1 VTAEEYLNSL
11 RIRAGV
17 SPVPMGRGA
26 QEEEERRRFFLPNGS
41 HVMVRKDMSDEE
53 ATAKARERFPEAFA
67 VAKPDVDSGPLDA
80 FSQTFQRTV
89 EGTIPGV
96 QAMGAAISG
105 DEEAYDRYQA
115 EVAEASRRSQAK
127 APGLLRTEDI
137 TKAYEEEGL
146 LSAVGTG
153 LEFGAEQIG
162 SSMGRMAPSALVGGT
177 AGAVAGAGLGMLGGP
192 LAPLTSP
199 LGAKIG
205 GFAGMTLA
213 SMAAYMSEDLE
224 RSYEE
229 GLVDTKDVNIGR
241 TIVASGGQ
249 AALDSLG
256 FIIAAPLSAVK
267 EPVKKAGFAALGNLI
282 DKIDD
287 MAPVKRFLATLAEEE
302 VAEIGQQALERW
314 QAGLEVSPAN
324 QEAAQEYAEIAFAT
338 LFPAAGFAGVGA
350 ASAKYSQHQKL
361 LEERKKSEIAREL
374 PKIMEAIEKDEAR
387 RAAELIESDAADKD
401 AQPRTSAF
409 WRSRAA
415 ELTGG
420 LREQF
425 LRITGGAQA
434 VTPKDIHRIAEDR
447 NILWD
452 DDPAFLAFT
461 KRMTGSF
468 LLDSL
473 DQPRLRAMYDRIS
486 AMPRQEQPSILQYAS
501 AEEAISLAERFGSR
515 KNKTVSLATIKSA
528 LGLNDPK
535 IKAETSEIM
544 AQGVLDKMVSMRLV
558 ERSEKGDK
566 YSLVKKT
573 LPPQVGEDTYSS
585 IIDDTVDAGEFP
597 SQRKLA
603 KKYGIKNSKVYKS
616 IRDAAAR
623 RLDIV
628 ERDGRFVPFS
638 LDESLNKNRFQLKV
652 NGELRPQFYSS
663 REEAEAARDE
673 IHSMEGGK
681 TPEQADND
689 QLLLAKLGSSRFLEN
704 EVPSQVAEVVEV
716 AGLESPEAVSSY
728 NYNVSHKERS
738 DKSRSW
744 VVRDKLGS
752 VVKIFQSRKK
762 ALDYKKNADQNTYAY
777 DVTKDGTRLGR
788 FSTKEEADAF
798 LVAQEKTIR
807 DRKRKSVLEA
817 LSVGVFSQGLVE
829 RQADSQSSAFA
840 KSYMKDV
847 KVSSVGVGSGL
858 SFRREVGFKVSE
870 TSLDRDGTTSKERVL
885 EFIDYSREQEALQ
898 KRLDRGEITQARFD
912 KEEARLIERAEK
924 AANSVKDKTQHAR
937 VGRES
942 VRGRLGVRARP
953 DQETTEEG
961 RRLLSEAEIARG
973 AVPDPELREIPVTT
987 LEPGR
992 NMPEAPDGA
1001 SERLEKI
1008 VTSLRNYLK
1017 GTGLD
1022 DVQVKISE
1030 SLETKGASATFD
1042 DTRNLITLAYD
1053 PSLQGIESAE
1063 EIVKRLIPLVN
1074 HETIHVFR
1082 KLNVIKAIE
1091 WKSLTKYVSKKKIS
1105 DKRLEQINDRLINR
1119 GKGPLKKGSTYLDY
1133 AYTVYSDMGN
1143 RIDQINSL
1151 KESLEAGEITQEQY
1165 EQGIAREDSLKFIKD
1180 DYVEEAVA
1188 QLYQDYSS
1196 GAANIAGQ
1204 PKGLLLRSANVIKSI
1219 GRALIGQGY
1228 KSAEDVF
1235 ANLYGDQMASRI
1247 QGGRALDLWWSRR
1260 PGEVADAARSLGEGR
1275 EALTEAQ
1282 DVRRRELEYE
1292 LARTGKSKTQAE
1304 LDEEV
1309 DTQLARE
1316 FGGIAGTVGSEAG
1329 LDIALE
1335 AAAKRAEAE
1344 ADERK
1349 EERKRERSGRER
1361 ASLSDNFSNDA
1372 LRSTEADKPRS
1383 RSTIIHISPQA
1394 FLDISNDG
1402 RIEEKYE
1409 SARSRV
1415 RRRVK
1420 FSSVPYIGFVN
1431 DGDGTATVVGHE
1443 GRHRAMALLEEGVES
1458 IPVEFRSLEDN
1469 NIGPAIRWDV
1479 QNDPDNMVP
1488 GAWPRVLVGQDGRNS
1503 IPFPVEDLRSAP
1515 ASRVSGRSGWRREKS
1530 GRERAS
1536 LISDED
1542 AEAAAETQRGEPEI
1556 VMDQITAGRN
1566 SAGFISKL
1574 KDFLMEIGDMP
1585 NRAQRHTGHQMEDL
1599 RDKLDK
1605 VLTVGSGRRL
1615 RKLFEESRWMQ
1626 AEEDILYGLEPEL
1639 VRLDDSYWD
1648 PELEGGY
1655 RKGGHRNFWKDEGFE
1670 NRTALY
1676 DHFRNKHPNL
1686 QELVDGE
1693 VERQRASEVEPLA
1706 RYVAAHE
1713 EHTVALTEMSELG
1726 KGMAIDLGNGD
1737 YDALY
1742 EKARDLDVLVS
1753 EYESLE
1759 AEGRKDEAEAL
1770 RLRPAPESP
1779 VRPPTG
1785 TRRFPPGGSPELQD
1799 SRNWPT
1805 PAEIQVLSG
1814 QPFSGTV
1821 ENTSFEVVRPLNAP
1835 KADSSLGNAS
1845 WFKVNYD
1852 GNGNSSE
1859 SGMPLVVLSGH
1870 HEPAQ
1875 VAPDGSEIK
1884 ERGFGAAHI
1893 ESHNQEI
1900 EDLTSYNNWQELVTA
1915 FSRAMRDFPAKV
1927 KTGEITPYAEPGSV
1941 SYIWNDPSSEA
1952 DNILI
1957 HTVSANKE
1965 GLGDVS
1971 YLVSAYPT
1979 DTFSVVGGSRRN
1991 KTGHLHGPDAS
2002 VESVKTF
2009 LNPGNARK
2017 FGDSDRR
2024 RHAVDSYEGRP
2035 PKVREAMEQVLGR
2048 SRTKNMRT
2056 LWGSLGE
2063 ALRSTDKSMID
2074 KWTAMTMNR
2083 FKRIERYGEWAR
2095 EKASKLGLE
2104 GLHDL
2109 ADVSAH
2115 SMALMSDKAQSLLAS
2130 SMRDGILT
2138 YRHGVPM
2145 VETLKLV
2152 TEARAKVIDPT
2163 TGDLVDGDLIS
2174 IPDLYSEGQT
2184 GGMFPMLEALATPS
2198 KNLIPELML
2207 YMRALRGYRL
2217 DREGR
2222 SSGLSKESIE
2232 AGFQVAKDNPEIVVV
2247 AQNLQNWNEGIIQLQ
2262 VDAGLITKEMGD
2274 VYRKYSDYIPFYL
2287 NLEDTTTDAIEDVM
2301 LKELGRRDE
2310 MFLAGGIA
2318 NQNPSRKFKGI
2329 REGAEFENP
2338 IESITKNAKAA
2349 IHSSLQNIASQ
2360 RAIRDMLMLGLGRE
2374 VRSSDRSKLG
2384 FSDRGRMVTVR
2395 HRGEPRHFL
2404 LDDPLFHEAMVGAFD
2419 GISPWMEHLGMPA
2432 RVLRGLVTRSP
2443 EYLIANMLRDSMHV
2457 YILNGGESTP
2467 IIDASKTMTKNL
2479 TKMPKGEANET
2490 YTLLQRLGVV
2500 SGVEQAELT
2509 PERLANRFARKTGE
2523 GSGVGRLLTKL
2534 WDVTGEMSSRSE
2546 SATREN
2552 VYETTYQHALKKY
2565 SDMGFNYVDSNGINV
2580 AERKAMGEAAN
2591 QAIEVLNFSRRGNN
2605 GFVKFV
2611 TATVPFLN
2619 SRLQGLG
2626 VMARSLR
2633 GNSITGRL
2641 NPDATKRVMINRA
2654 MTVSTISALYAIMSE
2669 MDEDWDNIPSE
2680 IRENNWLIPI
2690 TFEDKRWL
2698 SIPIPF
2704 EAGVAWKAIPEM
2716 ITRLIMGQL
2725 SDGRSGTSSKEFFE
2739 SFRHHIGSTLNF
2751 NPLPQALRPLY
2762 EWLANQN
2769 IFTGNPIV
2777 PHWQENMKASEQ
2789 FGDSTTAQAILA
2801 GKMTGLSPKKI
2812 DNTMK
2817 TIFGGVGI
2825 WGIQMVDFMLRQG
2838 IPDMPTRPAPRL
2850 TDLPIIRRFVKDAYG
2865 PGLKNDFYDIRSS
2878 VRGVVQAINQA
2889 KGDDPERAAELIM
2902 DNRELL
2908 SARKAVGV
2916 IDKRL
2921 SKIRKAR
2928 SQAFRNNTLT
2938 REMDDK
2944 LDEMEKE
2951 ALKMVPTLKRM
2962 IAGWE

>member
-1 VTAEEYLNSL
+1 VEERAGFAIRGIQQGGCGESSDSDLSDIRNRANDRARASLDAYTGSPSEWTVDDRGVLRPDETRVGMGEGTQAYTFGLYSAEDREVASGYSNIEAYGPLKDRYFAEYSNSSL
-11 RIRAGV
+11 RDSINAYLRQEASGVPNVSMRGPALQRLSLARDSIFDAIVGSRQGITGAEYGRPPGEFEGGNFSEYEESMIRFENLIPPMIADA
-17 SPVPMGRGA
+17 SPDGEWIRSAAHRFIRDFDFNNLEVRRARGTPSVYGLIHDVNREDLLDLDA
-26 QEEEERRRFFLPNGS
+26 PLFDQSDKVMKALESVASKYGLAISEDADLDYERGIRNSIGI
-41 HVMVRKDMSDEE
+41 DEPGISF
-53 ATAKARERFPEAFA
+53 ARELSEVFLDGLNPEIATPADVRRWLGPIQKDFPVIYRQLVENNMYDVESQIGYGTETVMSEDGPRTGRDA
-67 VAKPDVDSGPLDA
+67 VLRIAYKYSEMLA
-80 FSQTFQRTV
+80 SQALQS
-89 EGTIPGV
+89 EGIPGV
-96 QAMGAAISG
+96 QFL
-105 DEEAYDRYQA
+105 DRN
-115 EVAEASRRSQAK
+115 SR
-127 APGLLRTEDI
+127 
-137 TKAYEEEGL
+137 
-146 LSAVGTG
+146 
-153 LEFGAEQIG
+153 
-162 SSMGRMAPSALVGGT
+162 
-177 AGAVAGAGLGMLGGP
+177 GLGH
-192 LAPLTSP
+192 
-199 LGAKIG
+199 
-205 GFAGMTLA
+205 
-213 SMAAYMSEDLE
+213 
-224 RSYEE
+224 
-229 GLVDTKDVNIGR
+229 
-241 TIVASGGQ
+241 
-249 AALDSLG
+249 
-256 FIIAAPLSAVK
+256 
-267 EPVKKAGFAALGNLI
+267 KA
-282 DKIDD
+282 
-287 MAPVKRFLATLAEEE
+287 
-302 VAEIGQQALERW
+302 
-314 QAGLEVSPAN
+314 
-324 QEAAQEYAEIAFAT
+324 
-338 LFPAAGFAGVGA
+338 
-350 ASAKYSQHQKL
+350 
-361 LEERKKSEIAREL
+361 
-374 PKIMEAIEKDEAR
+374 
-387 RAAELIESDAADKD
+387 KD
-401 AQPRTSAF
+401 AT
-409 WRSRAA
+409 
-415 ELTGG
+415 
-420 LREQF
+420 
-425 LRITGGAQA
+425 
-434 VTPKDIHRIAEDR
+434 R
-447 NILWD
+447 N
-452 DDPAFLAFT
+452 FV
-461 KRMTGSF
+461 
-468 LLDSL
+468 
-473 DQPRLRAMYDRIS
+473 MY
-486 AMPRQEQPSILQYAS
+486 
-501 AEEAISLAERFGSR
+501 G
-515 KNKTVSLATIKSA
+515 
-528 LGLNDPK
+528 
-535 IKAETSEIM
+535 
-544 AQGVLDKMVSMRLV
+544 
-558 ERSEKGDK
+558 
-566 YSLVKKT
+566 
-573 LPPQVGEDTYSS
+573 
-585 IIDDTVDAGEFP
+585 
-597 SQRKLA
+597 
-603 KKYGIKNSKVYKS
+603 
-616 IRDAAAR
+616 
-623 RLDIV
+623 
-628 ERDGRFVPFS
+628 
-638 LDESLNKNRFQLKV
+638 
-652 NGELRPQFYSS
+652 
-663 REEAEAARDE
+663 
-673 IHSMEGGK
+673 
-681 TPEQADND
+681 
-689 QLLLAKLGSSRFLEN
+689 
-704 EVPSQVAEVVEV
+704 
-716 AGLESPEAVSSY
+716 
-728 NYNVSHKERS
+728 
-738 DKSRSW
+738 
-744 VVRDKLGS
+744 
-752 VVKIFQSRKK
+752 
-762 ALDYKKNADQNTYAY
+762 
-777 DVTKDGTRLGR
+777 
-788 FSTKEEADAF
+788 
-798 LVAQEKTIR
+798 
-807 DRKRKSVLEA
+807 DRK
-817 LSVGVFSQGLVE
+817 
-829 RQADSQSSAFA
+829 
-840 KSYMKDV
+840 SYV
-847 KVSSVGVGSGL
+847 
-858 SFRREVGFKVSE
+858 
-870 TSLDRDGTTSKERVL
+870 
-885 EFIDYSREQEALQ
+885 
-898 KRLDRGEITQARFD
+898 
-912 KEEARLIERAEK
+912 
-924 AANSVKDKTQHAR
+924 
-937 VGRES
+937 
-942 VRGRLGVRARP
+942 
-953 DQETTEEG
+953 
-961 RRLLSEAEIARG
+961 
-973 AVPDPELREIPVTT
+973 DPERT
-987 LEPGR
+987 
-992 NMPEAPDGA
+992 
-1001 SERLEKI
+1001 
-1008 VTSLRNYLK
+1008 
-1017 GTGLD
+1017 
-1022 DVQVKISE
+1022 
-1030 SLETKGASATFD
+1030 
-1042 DTRNLITLAYD
+1042 D
-1053 PSLQGIESAE
+1053 PSLTEGRDLGRPWRTTGPGGTLEFQHAPAIPMGIE
-1063 EIVKRLIPLVN
+1063 
-1074 HETIHVFR
+1074 
-1082 KLNVIKAIE
+1082 
-1091 WKSLTKYVSKKKIS
+1091 
-1105 DKRLEQINDRLINR
+1105 
-1119 GKGPLKKGSTYLDY
+1119 
-1133 AYTVYSDMGN
+1133 
-1143 RIDQINSL
+1143 
-1151 KESLEAGEITQEQY
+1151 
-1165 EQGIAREDSLKFIKD
+1165 RE
-1180 DYVEEAVA
+1180 
-1188 QLYQDYSS
+1188 
-1196 GAANIAGQ
+1196 
-1204 PKGLLLRSANVIKSI
+1204 
-1219 GRALIGQGY
+1219 
-1228 KSAEDVF
+1228 
-1235 ANLYGDQMASRI
+1235 
-1247 QGGRALDLWWSRR
+1247 
-1260 PGEVADAARSLGEGR
+1260 
-1275 EALTEAQ
+1275 
-1282 DVRRRELEYE
+1282 
-1292 LARTGKSKTQAE
+1292 
-1304 LDEEV
+1304 
-1309 DTQLARE
+1309 
-1316 FGGIAGTVGSEAG
+1316 
-1329 LDIALE
+1329 
-1335 AAAKRAEAE
+1335 
-1344 ADERK
+1344 
-1349 EERKRERSGRER
+1349 
-1361 ASLSDNFSNDA
+1361 
-1372 LRSTEADKPRS
+1372 
-1383 RSTIIHISPQA
+1383 
-1394 FLDISNDG
+1394 
-1402 RIEEKYE
+1402 
-1409 SARSRV
+1409 
-1415 RRRVK
+1415 
-1420 FSSVPYIGFVN
+1420 
-1431 DGDGTATVVGHE
+1431 
-1443 GRHRAMALLEEGVES
+1443 
-1458 IPVEFRSLEDN
+1458 
-1469 NIGPAIRWDV
+1469 
-1479 QNDPDNMVP
+1479 
-1488 GAWPRVLVGQDGRNS
+1488 
-1503 IPFPVEDLRSAP
+1503 
-1515 ASRVSGRSGWRREKS
+1515 
-1530 GRERAS
+1530 
-1536 LISDED
+1536 
-1542 AEAAAETQRGEPEI
+1542 
-1556 VMDQITAGRN
+1556 
-1566 SAGFISKL
+1566 
-1574 KDFLMEIGDMP
+1574 
-1585 NRAQRHTGHQMEDL
+1585 
-1599 RDKLDK
+1599 
-1605 VLTVGSGRRL
+1605 
-1615 RKLFEESRWMQ
+1615 
-1626 AEEDILYGLEPEL
+1626 
-1639 VRLDDSYWD
+1639 
-1648 PELEGGY
+1648 
-1655 RKGGHRNFWKDEGFE
+1655 
-1670 NRTALY
+1670 
-1676 DHFRNKHPNL
+1676 
-1686 QELVDGE
+1686 
-1693 VERQRASEVEPLA
+1693 
-1706 RYVAAHE
+1706 
-1713 EHTVALTEMSELG
+1713 
-1726 KGMAIDLGNGD
+1726 
-1737 YDALY
+1737 
-1742 EKARDLDVLVS
+1742 
-1753 EYESLE
+1753 
-1759 AEGRKDEAEAL
+1759 
-1770 RLRPAPESP
+1770 
-1779 VRPPTG
+1779 
-1785 TRRFPPGGSPELQD
+1785 
-1799 SRNWPT
+1799 
-1805 PAEIQVLSG
+1805 VLSG
-1814 QPFSGTV
+1814 QPFSTEVQESAFDVIVPPNTPEGDSTV
-1821 ENTSFEVVRPLNAP
+1821 
-1835 KADSSLGNAS
+1835 GNAS
-1845 WFKVNYD
+1845 WFRVNFD
-1852 GNGNSSE
+1852 ANGQSSE

-1875 VAPDGSEIK
+1875 YAPDNSEIK
-1884 ERGFGAAHI
+1884 ERGFGASHI
-1893 ESHNQEI
+1893 ESHNDKI
-1900 EDLTSYNNWQELVTA
+1900 RDLTPYGNWQELVMS
-1915 FSRAMRDFPAKV
+1915 FSRAMGDFPAKV

-1957 HTVSANKE
+1957 HTVNASKE

-2232 AGFQVAKDNPEIVVV
+2232 AGFEVAKDNPEIVVV

-2360 RAIRDMLMLGLGRE
+2360 RAIRDALMLGLAKE

-2419 GISPWMEHLGMPA
+2419 GISPWMEHMGMPA

-2467 IIDASKTMTKNL
+2467 IIDASKAMTKNL
-2479 TKMPKGEANET
+2479 AKMPKGEANET

-2626 VMARSLR
+2626 VMARSLM

-2739 SFRHHIGSTLNF
+2739 SFWHHVGSTLNF

-2825 WGIQMVDFMLRQG
+2825 WGIQIVDFMLRQG